1 MNQKKARA
9 IRREIR
15 KVVLAGGRRV
25 TGYTERQ
32 HRRAITTSRLAH
44 RTLAKRAFDEF
55 HARFDMEQAAA
66 RIEAAR
72 IAAEAAAAP

>member
-1 MNQKKARA
+1 
-9 IRREIR
+9 
-15 KVVLAGGRRV
+15 V

-55 HARFDMEQAAA
+55 HALFEQAQAAA
-66 RIEAAR
+66 RVEAAR
-72 IAAEAAAAP
+72 IAAEAATP